1 MDSTSETRSGS
12 WLSVIALALAAFIG
26 GISAASG
33 LTIVM
38 TLALSG
44 MVLNH
49 LVLPLYQP
57 PAQGNIYRWLKWTRR
72 LLIVAIIM
80 ASYAFYLLLGAE
92 QDLSN
97 LGIVSFVAT
106 LQFLPGALSVLYWP
120 TANRRGFISGLIAGM
135 LVWAITMLLPLMG
148 NVQGLYLPLFDV
160 IYVLDDSNWHL
171 AALSSLAANVL
182 VFTLVSLFTEASDEE
197 KGAAEACA
205 VDNVRRPQRRELFA
219 GSPQEFASQLAKP
232 LGAKTAQK
240 EVEQALRD
248 LHLPFDERR
257 PYALRRLR
265 DRIEANLSGL
275 MGPSVAQDIVETFLP
290 YKTSEESYVTEDI
303 HFIESRLEDY
313 HSRLTGLAAELDT
326 LRRYQV
332 EALNPEGE
340 PFNPEQHQA
349 MAMQESASAEPGSVL
364 KVFQKGYLLNGRLLR
379 PAMVVV
385 SKAPAE
391 TPPSIDEQA

>member
-1 MDSTSETRSGS
+1 MPHMFHMIFTENLNPRALISASWGLPLFLLLMSLAVPPILWAGLRLGASTTPEYYTIGLGLAVDSP
-12 WLSVIALALAAFIG
+12 ALALAAFIG

-182 VFTLVSLFTEASDEE
+182 VFTLVSLFTEASDE
-197 KGAAEACA
+197 KKAPPRPARWTTYAVRNAANCSPARRRSSPASWPSRWAPRPRRRRSSRPCAISTCPSTNVAPMPCVACA
-205 VDNVRRPQRRELFA
+205 TVSRR
-219 GSPQEFASQLAKP
+219 
-232 LGAKTAQK
+232 
-240 EVEQALRD
+240 
-248 LHLPFDERR
+248 
-257 PYALRRLR
+257 
-265 DRIEANLSGL
+265 
-275 MGPSVAQDIVETFLP
+275 TF
-290 YKTSEESYVTEDI
+290 
-303 HFIESRLEDY
+303 
-313 HSRLTGLAAELDT
+313 
-326 LRRYQV
+326 
-332 EALNPEGE
+332 
-340 PFNPEQHQA
+340 
-349 MAMQESASAEPGSVL
+349 PG
-364 KVFQKGYLLNGRLLR
+364 
-379 PAMVVV
+379 
-385 SKAPAE
+385 
-391 TPPSIDEQA
+391 

>member
-1 MDSTSETRSGS
+1 MSLAVPPILWAGLRLGASTTPEYYTIGLGLAVDSP
-12 WLSVIALALAAFIG
+12 ALALAAFIG

-197 KGAAEACA
+197 KAPPRPARWTTYAVRNAANCSPVRRRSSPASWPSRWAPRPRRRRSSRPCAISTCPSTNVAPMPCVACA
-205 VDNVRRPQRRELFA
+205 TASRR
-219 GSPQEFASQLAKP
+219 
-232 LGAKTAQK
+232 
-240 EVEQALRD
+240 
-248 LHLPFDERR
+248 
-257 PYALRRLR
+257 
-265 DRIEANLSGL
+265 
-275 MGPSVAQDIVETFLP
+275 TF
-290 YKTSEESYVTEDI
+290 
-303 HFIESRLEDY
+303 
-313 HSRLTGLAAELDT
+313 
-326 LRRYQV
+326 
-332 EALNPEGE
+332 
-340 PFNPEQHQA
+340 
-349 MAMQESASAEPGSVL
+349 PG
-364 KVFQKGYLLNGRLLR
+364 
-379 PAMVVV
+379 
-385 SKAPAE
+385 
-391 TPPSIDEQA
+391 